1 MTELAECSLEFSP
14 RVKLS
19 FTHDE
24 VAECLMSKE
33 PREPVDH
40 RYQALFFV
48 RTTIPSKAEQVALL
62 EKTLEIETSVLLRHE
77 VCYLMGQIGSHEA
90 IPTLRRIL
98 HAADEDEVT
107 RHEAAE
113 ALAALEA
120 PGLVDDLKEYELTRD
135 TLPLLADT
143 CNLALEGLKR
153 KQDARMCGCQG
164 GEKGQGGRFITTD
177 PAQGETSATVEDVP
191 RLEATL
197 MDEGLALYDRYE
209 AAFTLRNLGAG
220 GSLAA
225 ALEADT
231 SSACLRHELA
241 FVLAQLEDDATTD
254 ALVTKL
260 EDASEHGVVRHEA
273 AIALSAMD
281 SPNARSALVR
291 NLVDPNPMVHE
302 SCKAALSTMEYWA
315 AWEAEEVRI
324 LGES

>member
-1 MTELAECSLEFSP
+1 MTELAECSSEFSP

-19 FTHDE
+19 FTQDE
-24 VAECLMSKE
+24 VSECLMSME

-48 RTTIPSKAEQVALL
+48 RTTVPSKAEQVALL
-62 EKTLEIETSVLLRHE
+62 ERTLELETSVLLRHE

-177 PAQGETSATVEDVP
+177 PAQGDPSATVEDVP
-191 RLEATL
+191 RLETTL
-197 MDEGLALYDRYE
+197 MDESLALYDRYE

-260 EDASEHGVVRHEA
+260 EDATEHGVVRHEA

-281 SPNARSALVR
+281 SPNAKSALVR

-315 AWEAEEVRI
+315 AWEAEEARI
-324 LGES
+324 LG